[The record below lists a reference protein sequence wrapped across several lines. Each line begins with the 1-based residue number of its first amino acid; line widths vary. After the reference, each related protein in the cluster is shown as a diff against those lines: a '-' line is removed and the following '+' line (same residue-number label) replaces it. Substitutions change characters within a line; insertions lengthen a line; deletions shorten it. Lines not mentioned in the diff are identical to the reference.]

1 MDLTNFILIICILII
16 PLIAQILISSRYKKY
31 SEIENTENLSG
42 FETARKI
49 LDANG
54 LGDMDIVA
62 VPGNLTDH
70 YDPQRKV
77 VRLSQSNFDNNSIA
91 AMAVAAHECG
101 HAIQDKEGYL
111 MMKIRSAIVPVVKLG
126 TTLSYIII
134 VIGCLFELLNLV
146 YIGIALTALG
156 LLFQLI
162 TLPVEFDASS
172 RALKQINVLGL
183 SSTNDTDGV
192 KKVLSAAAMTYVAGV
207 LASLLQIIRLILIF
221 TNRRD

>member
-1 MDLTNFILIICILII
+1 MDLTNIILIICILII

-111 MMKIRSAIVPVVKLG
+111 MMKIRSAIVPVVKLS

-172 RALKQINVLGL
+172 RALKQINILGL